1 MKKDN
6 YHTLK
11 QDSGSD
17 KEDDEENK
25 ALVLGEHSSNLG
37 KLSNEDIGTDASQN
51 PSPTGL
57 SVWKLI
63 VNITSYATGV
73 GFLATPFAIMKGG
86 IGSLLALCFIPC
98 VYWYAHTIIIEC
110 LYDYDQDLG
119 RVRARSGW
127 KPIGEVLSPK
137 YGGAILL
144 FLQNFSL
151 YFTSMSYLVGCG
163 SLMVHI
169 LPWIPVTEVMWIC
182 FAAIIVLPTTF
193 LKSYEELAWLSMLGI
208 IVLAVAAGA
217 VIYLALE
224 EINRW
229 DLTTLLFWDCEGFFI
244 AIGIILYGYAYYEIL
259 PSLENSMADKNKIG
273 MSMVFSFH
281 IIALM
286 KSPFSFCA
294 FLLFGFKLDEIFV
307 NNIPSGPFRI
317 SVVLGFIISFL
328 LSFALPLQPIF
339 ESLENNVTL
348 ASFSS
353 KIPYGIYYAILR
365 ICIVFLTTIGAIL
378 FPRFGLM
385 VSFAGGVLSSVMA
398 FIIPCFVYLKLHRHQ
413 LKMYQIISLV
423 LLLIFGFLTFILNG
437 IFTIK
442 EFLQ

>member
-1 MKKDN
+1 MKKDDYLSLN
-6 YHTLK
+6 
-11 QDSGSD
+11 QDSGSE

-25 ALVLGEHSSNLG
+25 ALTVS
-37 KLSNEDIGTDASQN
+37 SNEDIGTNGSKD
-51 PSPTGL
+51 PSTTGL
-57 SVWKLI
+57 SVWKLTF
-63 VNITSYATGV
+63 NIASYITGV
-73 GFLATPFAIMKGG
+73 AFLATPYAIMKGG
-86 IGSLLALCFIPC
+86 IGALLALCFIPC
-98 VYWYAHTIIIEC
+98 VYWYAHIIIIEC

-127 KPIGEVLSPK
+127 KQIGEVLSPK

-144 FLQNFSL
+144 FLQNFIL
-151 YFTSMSYLVGCG
+151 YFISMSYLVACG

-193 LKSYEELAWLSMLGI
+193 LKSYEELAWLSTLGI

-217 VIYLALE
+217 VIFLALE
-224 EINRW
+224 QINQW
-229 DLTTLLFWDCEGFFI
+229 DLTTLLFWDGEGFLI
-244 AIGIILYGYAYYEIL
+244 AIGIILCGYAYYEIL
-259 PSLENSMADKNKIG
+259 PSLENSMADKNKLG
-273 MSMVFSFH
+273 MSMVFSFL
-281 IIALM
+281 IVVLI
-286 KSPFSFCA
+286 KIPFSFCA
-294 FLLFGFKLDEIFV
+294 FILFGFKLDEIFV
-307 NNIPSGPFRI
+307 NNIPSGLFRV

-353 KIPYGIYYAILR
+353 KIPYHIYYAILR

-378 FPRFGLM
+378 CPRFGLIS
-385 VSFAGGVLSSVMA
+385 SFAGGVLSSIIA

-413 LKMYQIISLV
+413 LKTYQIISSV
-423 LLLIFGFLTFILNG
+423 LLLIFGFITFIFNG